1 METANQRFRQIRN
14 KYKLKQAEF
23 AERLGLT
30 HKQVTN
36 IENNHTKVSFEI
48 AQKIQEVF
56 PKEDWTWL
64 LSGKR
69 SHLPLDMIQDPE
81 IQEFISLLMRAK
93 NEGDLDSCKAIY
105 NRVLGMLTILEKQRD
120 YYNMRKNESK
130 WTGNSGLYD

>member
-56 PKEDWTWL
+56 NEDWTWL

-93 NEGDLDSCKAIY
+93 NE
-105 NRVLGMLTILEKQRD
+105 
-120 YYNMRKNESK
+120 SK
-130 WTGNSGLYD
+130 WTGNSGLYY